1 MSPGINTTLSLE
13 TMSDSNVDISEYSPV
28 KVKKIPIFK
37 PRTRTKYVPSEKAA
51 EKKHVREIDKTS
63 DDSSKEFTYIPSS
76 MMQTHVTSQRPASP
90 TTEIHYPNEI
100 DYPNPNHHSYTIQIC
115 WCLFHCFNRD
125 KPRDF
130 ISLPSSSSSVSETT
144 HSPHTHTRGR
154 YPPFRRP
161 TPIFKSTMP
170 NCNVP
175 TTTL

>member
-37 PRTRTKYVPSEKAA
+37 PRTRTKYDVQAEKAA
-51 EKKHVREIDKTS
+51 EKKHLREIDKTS

-76 MMQTHVTSQRPASP
+76 MMHPHQRPASP
-90 TTEIHYPNEI
+90 TTETHYPMDTEK
-100 DYPNPNHHSYTIQIC
+100 PNPAHHSYTLQIC

-125 KPRDF
+125 KPREF
-130 ISLPSSSSSVSETT
+130 VSLPSSTTVSETS
-144 HSPHTHTRGR
+144 HSPHTHTRGK
-154 YPPFRRP
+154 YPTFRRP
-161 TPIFKSTMP
+161 TPIFKSTIP
-170 NCNVP
+170 NCNLQ